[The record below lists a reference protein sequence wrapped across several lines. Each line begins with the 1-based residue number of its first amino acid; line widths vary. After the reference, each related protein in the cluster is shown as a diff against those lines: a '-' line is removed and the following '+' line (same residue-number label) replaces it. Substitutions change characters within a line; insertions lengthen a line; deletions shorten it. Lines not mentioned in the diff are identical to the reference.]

1 MKSFLRLIGASL
13 FVVTACSAAMADT
26 TRTMKIG
33 ILNDASGPYSD
44 NAGEGSVTAAKIAAE
59 EVMQQHPDFKVEII
73 SADHQN
79 KADVGAA
86 IARRWIDQEKVDA
99 VADVPNSAV
108 GLAVNEVVRGG
119 KAALIASSAATS
131 DLTGK
136 YCSPNTIQWT
146 FDTWAASHTIG
157 NYLVHHGGR
166 KWYFIAT
173 DNALGKSMVRDATSV
188 IGAGGGTVL
197 GSVNVPINNADYASF
212 ILQADASGADVIAF
226 ATAGGDTVNL
236 IKQSSEFGLKQNG
249 KTFAAL
255 LTTTN
260 DVEASGLAVG
270 QGLIITQPF
279 YWDLNDAS
287 RAWSAKFSARQH
299 GQSPTAFHA
308 GVYSSVLAYLN
319 AALAAGTNDA
329 QAVIRKIKERPI
341 EDALFGPVVVR
352 ADGRA
357 LHNMYILKV
366 KAPKASEGK
375 WDLLENIG
383 MLSGPEAFRPIEQGG
398 CTMVDQP
405 KGNQPEAL
413 AGALAG
419 RD

>member
-1 MKSFLRLIGASL
+1 MSFLIASACPPALADGA
-13 FVVTACSAAMADT
+13 
-26 TRTMKIG
+26 RTMKIG

-44 NAGEGSVTAAKIAAE
+44 NAGEGSVTAARMAAE
-59 EVMQQHPDFKVEII
+59 DFMQQRPDFKVEII

-86 IARRWIDQEKVDA
+86 IARRWIEREKVDA
-99 VADVPNSAV
+99 IADVPNSAV
-108 GLAVNEVVRGG
+108 GLAVNEVVRGS
-119 KAALIASSAATS
+119 KAALIASSAASS

-157 NYLVHHGGR
+157 
-166 KWYFIAT
+166 
-173 DNALGKSMVRDATSV
+173 KSMVRDGTSV
-188 IGAGGGTVL
+188 ISAGGGTVV

-226 ATAGGDTVNL
+226 ATAGGDTVSL
-236 IKQSSEFGLKQNG
+236 IKQSAEFGLKQNG

-279 YWDLNDAS
+279 YWDLNDAG
-287 RAWSAKFSARQH
+287 RTWSAKFSARQH
-299 GQSPTAFHA
+299 DQSPTAFHA

-319 AALAAGTNDA
+319 AALAAGTNDG
-329 QAVIRKIKERPI
+329 QAVIRKMKEQPI
-341 EDALFGPVVVR
+341 DDALFGPVVVR

-357 LHNMYILKV
+357 IHNMYILKV
-366 KAPKASEGK
+366 KGPKASKGK
-375 WDLLENIG
+375 WDLLENVG
-383 MLSGPEAFRPIEQGG
+383 VLSGPEAFRPIDQGG
-398 CTMVDQP
+398 CQMVEQA
-405 KGNQPEAL
+405 KGN
-413 AGALAG
+413 
-419 RD
+419 

>member
-1 MKSFLRLIGASL
+1 MISL
-13 FVVTACSAAMADT
+13 THIFRTTCLAMIVCSPALADAP
-26 TRTMKIG
+26 RSIKIG
-33 ILNDASGPYSD
+33 VLNDASGPYSD
-44 NAGEGSVTAAKIAAE
+44 NAGEGSVTAAKMAAE
-59 EVMQQHPDFKVEII
+59 DFTRKHPDFKVEII

-79 KADVGAA
+79 KADVGAG

-108 GLAVNEVVRGG
+108 GLAVSEVVRGSQ
-119 KAALIASSAATS
+119 AALIASSAASS

-136 YCSPNTIQWT
+136 SCSPNTIQWT

-157 NYLVHHGGR
+157 NYLVRNGGK

-173 DNALGKSMVRDATSV
+173 DNALGKAMVRDGASV
-188 IGAGGGTVL
+188 IKSSGGSVV

-226 ATAGGDTVNL
+226 ATAGGDTVSL

-260 DVEASGLAVG
+260 DVEASGLVVG

-279 YWDLNDAS
+279 YWDLNEAS
-287 RAWSAKFSARQH
+287 RAWSARFSARQH

-329 QAVIRKIKERPI
+329 QAVIRKMKEAPI
-341 EDALFGPVVVR
+341 DDDLFGPGVVR
-352 ADGRA
+352 TDGRA
-357 LHNMYILKV
+357 IHNMYILKV
-366 KAPKASEGK
+366 KDAKASNAK
-375 WDLLENIG
+375 WDLLDNVGVLSEIG
-383 MLSGPEAFRPIEQGG
+383 RA
-398 CTMVDQP
+398 
-405 KGNQPEAL
+405 
-413 AGALAG
+413 
-419 RD
+419 

>member
-1 MKSFLRLIGASL
+1 MRKQHLAGMALLALVASWPAL
-13 FVVTACSAAMADT
+13 AETARSI
-26 TRTMKIG
+26 KIG
-33 ILNDASGPYSD
+33 VLNDASGPYAD
-44 NAGEGSVTAAKIAAE
+44 NAGEGSVTAAKMAAE
-59 EVMQQHPDFKVEII
+59 DFMQKHPAFKVEII

-86 IARRWIDQEKVDA
+86 IARRWIDQENVDA
-99 VADVPNSAV
+99 IADVPNSAV

-119 KAALIASSAATS
+119 KAALIASSAASS

-146 FDTWAASHTIG
+146 FDTWAASHAIG
-157 NYLVHHGGR
+157 DYLGHHGGK

-173 DNALGKSMVRDATSV
+173 DNALGKSMVRDGTSV
-188 IGAGGGTVL
+188 IKASSGTVL
-197 GSVNVPINNADYASF
+197 GSVNVPINTADYASF
-212 ILQADASGADVIAF
+212 ILQADGSGADVIAF
-226 ATAGGDTVNL
+226 ATAGGDTVSL
-236 IKQSSEFGLKQNG
+236 IKQSSEFGLKQKG
-249 KTFAAL
+249 STFAAL

-260 DVEASGLAVG
+260 DIESSGLSVA

-329 QAVIRKIKERPI
+329 PAVIRKMEEAPI
-341 EDALFGPVVVR
+341 NDDLFGPVVVR
-352 ADGRA
+352 PDGRA
-357 LHNMYILKV
+357 IHNMYILRAKSP
-366 KAPKASEGK
+366 AASKGK
-375 WDLLENIG
+375 WDLLEQVG
-383 MLSGPEAFRPIEQGG
+383 VLSGPEAFRPLNEGG
-398 CTMVDQP
+398 C
-405 KGNQPEAL
+405 AL
-413 AGALAG
+413 VESSKNN
-419 RD
+419 

>member
-1 MKSFLRLIGASL
+1 MKKLSYTIGASAL
-13 FVVTACSAAMADT
+13 ALCVAWPAFSQTQRS
-26 TRTMKIG
+26 MKIG

-44 NAGEGSVTAAKIAAE
+44 NGGEGSVTAAKMAAE
-59 EVMQQHPDFKVEII
+59 DFMQKHPDFKVEII

-79 KADVGAA
+79 KPDIGSG

-108 GLAVNEVVRGG
+108 GLAINEVVRGT

-157 NYLVHHGGR
+157 DYLVHHGGK

-173 DNALGKSMVRDATSV
+173 DNALGKSMTRDGTSV
-188 IGAGGGTVL
+188 IKASGGSVI
-197 GSVNVPINNADYASF
+197 GSVNVPINNADYSSF
-212 ILQADASGADVIAF
+212 ILQAEGSGADVIAF
-226 ATAGGDTVNL
+226 ATAGGDTIGL
-236 IKQSSEFGLKQNG
+236 IKQSAEFGLKQSG

-260 DVEASGLAVG
+260 DVESSGLPVA

-279 YWDLNDAS
+279 YWDLDDAS
-287 RAWSAKFSARQH
+287 RAWSKRFTERQH

-308 GVYSSVLAYLN
+308 GVYSSVRAYLN
-319 AALAAGTNDA
+319 SAFEAGTNDA
-329 QAVIRKIKERPI
+329 PAIIKTMKEKPI
-341 EDALFGPVVVR
+341 DDELFGPVMVR
-352 ADGRA
+352 PDGRA
-357 LHNMYILKV
+357 IHNMYIFKV
-366 KAPKASEGK
+366 KSPDASKSK
-375 WDLLENIG
+375 WDLLEKVG
-383 MLSGPEAFRPIEQGG
+383 VLTGPEAFRPLEEGG
-398 CTMVDQP
+398 CSLVEKT
-405 KGNQPEAL
+405 
-413 AGALAG
+413 
-419 RD
+419 R

>member
-1 MKSFLRLIGASL
+1 MNTMFETLGLALLALCLSWPAFGETQRS
-13 FVVTACSAAMADT
+13 
-26 TRTMKIG
+26 MKIG

-44 NAGEGSVTAAKIAAE
+44 NGGEGSVTAAKMAAE
-59 EVMQQHPDFKVEII
+59 DFMQKHPDFKVEIV

-79 KADVGAA
+79 KPDIGSG

-108 GLAVNEVVRGG
+108 GLAINEVVRGT

-157 NYLVHHGGR
+157 DYLVHHGGK

-173 DNALGKSMVRDATSV
+173 DNALGKSMTRDGTSV
-188 IGAGGGTVL
+188 IKASGGNVI
-197 GSVNVPINNADYASF
+197 GSVNVPINNADYSSF
-212 ILQADASGADVIAF
+212 ILQAEGSGADVIAF
-226 ATAGGDTVNL
+226 ATAGGDTIGL
-236 IKQSSEFGLKQNG
+236 IKQSAEFGLKQSG

-260 DVEASGLAVG
+260 DVESSGLPVA

-279 YWDLNDAS
+279 YWDLDDAS
-287 RAWSAKFSARQH
+287 RAWSQRFSERQH

-308 GVYSSVLAYLN
+308 GVYSSVRAYLN
-319 AALAAGTNDA
+319 SAFEAGTNDA
-329 QAVIRKIKERPI
+329 PAVIKKMKEKPI
-341 EDALFGPVVVR
+341 EDDLFGPVVVR
-352 ADGRA
+352 QDGRA
-357 LHNMYILKV
+357 IHNMYIFKV
-366 KAPKASEGK
+366 KSPEGSKSK
-375 WDLLENIG
+375 WDLLEKVG
-383 MLSGPEAFRPIEQGG
+383 VLTGPEAFRPLEEGG
-398 CTMVDQP
+398 CLLVE
-405 KGNQPEAL
+405 KSK
-413 AGALAG
+413 
-419 RD
+419 